1 MTLMDLALKFPPIIE
16 QAMQSVDDAT
26 ALDAVNLF
34 PKWKVGKVYAPKT
47 RFRYNNILYSV
58 LTEHTSQSDWTP
70 DNAPSLFAKVL
81 IPDANVIPEREQP
94 DSTNAYMTGDKVR
107 YNGVVYV
114 SVIDNNVWSPEAY
127 PAGWEEVVK

>member
-1 MTLMDLALKFPPIIE
+1 MTLMDLALKFRPIIE
-16 QAMQSVDDAT
+16 QAMQTVDDAT

-34 PKWKVGKVYAPKT
+34 PKWEVGKVYAPKT
-47 RFRYNNILYSV
+47 RVRYNNVLYSV

-81 IPDANVIPEREQP
+81 IPDANVIPEWEQP
-94 DSTNAYMTGDKVR
+94 DSTNAYMTGDKVQ

-127 PAGWEEVVK
+127 PAGWEEVVE

>member
-1 MTLMDLALKFPPIIE
+1 MTLMDLALKFRPIIE

-34 PKWKVGKVYAPKT
+34 PKWEVGKVYAPKT